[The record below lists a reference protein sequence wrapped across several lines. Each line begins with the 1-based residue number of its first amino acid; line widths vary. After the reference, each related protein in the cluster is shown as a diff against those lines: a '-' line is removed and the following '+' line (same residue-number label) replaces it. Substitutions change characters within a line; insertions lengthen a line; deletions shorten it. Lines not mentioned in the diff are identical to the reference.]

1 MPFWLALSGSIDR
14 VNELFGRFAN
24 VLVLLSCVISA
35 GNAMVRYAF
44 DYSSNGWLEAQWYM
58 FAAMVM
64 LGASYTLRR
73 NEHVRVEIFYLYLSE
88 RGQLWLDLFGA
99 IVFLLPVCIL
109 LTALSWPFFLQSF
122 AVNEW
127 SSNAGGLLR
136 WPIKLLLPA
145 GFALIAL
152 QGVSEVVKRIAAL
165 RGYVL
170 VDAKY
175 ERPMQ

>member
-1 MPFWLALSGSIDR
+1 VPFWLALSGSIDR